1 MLKLSKYGTLHWMKF
16 LIEGS
21 AFPAL
26 DNIKSV
32 SFYAGVYLNVKMT
45 LRNGFAGIATI
56 GTTTNSIGRVDSA
69 FPNH

>member
-1 MLKLSKYGTLHWMKF
+1 MKF

-32 SFYAGVYLNVKMT
+32 SIYAGVYLNVEMT
-45 LRNGFAGIATI
+45 TGVWSTDLDDSSS
-56 GTTTNSIGRVDSA
+56 NSRYSDHPSM
-69 FPNH
+69 FQS